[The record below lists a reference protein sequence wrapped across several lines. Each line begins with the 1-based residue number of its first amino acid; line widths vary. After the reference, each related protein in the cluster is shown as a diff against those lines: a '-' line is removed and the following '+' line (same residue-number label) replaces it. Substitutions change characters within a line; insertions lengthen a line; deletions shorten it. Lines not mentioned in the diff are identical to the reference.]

1 MVLNLLEYI
10 SNQEQVLPIL
20 DIQYSG
26 FSTSLVALYPQKL
39 HWSSSICLLHH
50 QQYIFFL
57 FLLIFVKM
65 KMFLQAVLL
74 KLFVVILP
82 IFVELVK
89 KWFLHSYLENSISY
103 TLDPRRQQY
112 ELIL

>member
-20 DIQYSG
+20 DIRYNG

-39 HWSSSICLLHH
+39 YWSSSICLLRY
-50 QQYIFFL
+50 QQYINYL

-65 KMFLQAVLL
+65 KMFLQVLL

-89 KWFLHSYLENSISY
+89 KYFLHSYLENSIS
-103 TLDPRRQQY
+103 
-112 ELIL
+112 